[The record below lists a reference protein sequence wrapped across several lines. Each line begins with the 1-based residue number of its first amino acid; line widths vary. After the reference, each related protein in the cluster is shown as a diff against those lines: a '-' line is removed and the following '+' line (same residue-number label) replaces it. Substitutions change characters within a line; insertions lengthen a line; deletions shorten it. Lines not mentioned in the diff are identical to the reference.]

1 MWLILIWIDVDTW
14 DVKKKRFYWNFD
26 RNVINLQGLYA
37 ILRLGVDKKKI
48 EIPERFIITRWL
60 FQTENKKRNY
70 IVFRF
75 IVRESLYKWWGCY
88 SCYGWKIFYMNLD

>member
-1 MWLILIWIDVDTW
+1 VWLILIWIDVDTW

-60 FQTENKKRNY
+60 FQTENKKKITLFLDLLWGN
-70 IVFRF
+70 
-75 IVRESLYKWWGCY
+75 LYTNDEDVTVAMDEKFLIWT
-88 SCYGWKIFYMNLD
+88 

>member
-60 FQTENKKRNY
+60 FQTENKKKITLFLDLLWGNLY
-70 IVFRF
+70 TNDEDVTVAMDEIFF
-75 IVRESLYKWWGCY
+75 IWT
-88 SCYGWKIFYMNLD
+88 